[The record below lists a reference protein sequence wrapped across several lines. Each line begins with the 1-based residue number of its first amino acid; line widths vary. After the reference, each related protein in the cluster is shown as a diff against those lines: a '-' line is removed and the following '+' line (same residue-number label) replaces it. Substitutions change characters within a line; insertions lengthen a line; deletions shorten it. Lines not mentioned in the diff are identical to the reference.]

1 MTISIWQDQTQK
13 PTEKYD
19 VVVVG
24 GGIMGAGSAYWLSKR
39 GLRVCIVESQHVAS
53 GASGRNA
60 GFLLRG
66 IHTYYNES
74 IKRYGREN
82 ASMLFRFTEENVRLI
97 AEFAKRTSLDFNYE
111 PSGSYLLACSLDE
124 LHDLD
129 ESHQL
134 MVEDG
139 FAVEYLKKD
148 PLDRDY
154 YGALHNGC
162 DAGVNPAKLVN
173 ALIVE
178 SGAQLYDGEPVS
190 AIQKD
195 KSFLRV
201 TTANRIIE
209 CDKVLLA
216 TNAYT
221 QLLEPWFENRV
232 QPIRGQILVT
242 QPLRKRVLDKVCYA
256 NYGWEYFRQLPN
268 GRFLLGGC
276 RQLFQELEV
285 GYADCVSPPVQA
297 SLESY
302 LKDRF
307 PEAAG
312 VPIDYR
318 WSGIMAFTEDGLPLV
333 GELEHLKN
341 VYFAVGCNGHGFSY
355 GLNLSRLLV
364 DTALDGKDVG
374 IFSSLRLQQAGAL
387 LS

>member
-1 MTISIWQDQTQK
+1 MTISIWQDKLNK

-19 VVVVG
+19 VAIVG

-39 GLRVCIVESQHVAS
+39 GLRVCVIESRHVAS

-66 IHTYYNES
+66 IHTYYNETV
-74 IKRYGREN
+74 KRYGREN
-82 ASMLFRFTEENVRLI
+82 AAMLFRFTEENIRLI
-97 AEFAKRTSLDFNYE
+97 AEFAKGTGKHFDYQ

-129 ESHQL
+129 ESQQL

-154 YGALHNGC
+154 YGALSNDC
-162 DAGVNPAKLVN
+162 DGGVNPVKLVN
-173 ALIVE
+173 ALIAE
-178 SGAQLYDGEPVS
+178 SEAQLYDGESVS
-190 AIQKD
+190 SIQVD
-195 KSFLRV
+195 GAVRV
-201 TTANRIIE
+201 TTDNRVIE

-216 TNAYT
+216 TNAYS
-221 QLLEPWFENRV
+221 QLLDPWFQNKV

-242 QPLRKRVLDKVCYA
+242 QPLRKRILEKVCYA
-256 NYGWEYFRQLPN
+256 NYGWEYFRQLPDD
-268 GRFLLGGC
+268 RFLLGGC
-276 RQLFQELEV
+276 RQLFQDTEV
-285 GYADCVSPPVQA
+285 GYGDCVSANVQD
-297 SLESY
+297 SLENY

-307 PEAAG
+307 PEAAAAK
-312 VPIDYR
+312 VDYR

-333 GELEHLKN
+333 GEMDHLPQ

-355 GLNLSRLLV
+355 GLNLSKLLV
-364 DTALDGKDVG
+364 DVALDGKDAG
-374 IFSSLRLQQAGAL
+374 IFSANRLKSAAQR
-387 LS
+387 

>member
-1 MTISIWQDQTQK
+1 MTISIWQDQLNK
-13 PTEKYD
+13 PSEKYD

-39 GLRVCIVESQHVAS
+39 GLKACIVESQHVAS

-66 IHTYYNES
+66 IHTYYNETA
-74 IKRYGREN
+74 KRYGRDN
-82 ASMLFRFTEENVRLI
+82 ASMLFRFTEENIHLI
-97 AEFAKRTSLDFNYE
+97 AEFAKQTSQNFDYE
-111 PSGSYLLACSLDE
+111 PSGSYLLACSLEE

-134 MVEDG
+134 MSEDG
-139 FAVEYLKKD
+139 FAVEYLKED

-154 YGALHNGC
+154 YGALHNAC
-162 DAGVNPAKLVN
+162 DAGVNPAKLVG
-173 ALIVE
+173 ALLSE
-178 SGAQLYDGEPVS
+178 SGAQLYDGEAVTS
-190 AIQKD
+190 IRKENG
-195 KSFLRV
+195 SLRIG
-201 TTANRIIE
+201 TANRIIE

-216 TNAYT
+216 TNAYS

-232 QPIRGQILVT
+232 KPIRGQILVT
-242 QPLRKRVLDKVCYA
+242 QPLRKRVLEKVCYA
-256 NYGWEYFRQLPN
+256 NYGWEYFRQLAD

-307 PEAAG
+307 PESAG

-333 GELEHLKN
+333 GELERLPN

-364 DTALDGKDVG
+364 EAALDGKDVG
-374 IFSSLRLQQAGAL
+374 IFSSKRFQVAI
-387 LS
+387 

>member
-1 MTISIWQDQTQK
+1 MTISFWQDQSNK
-13 PTEKYD
+13 PREKFD
-19 VVVVG
+19 VVIVG
-24 GGIMGAGSAYWLSKR
+24 GGIMGAGSAYWLAKR

-66 IHTYYNES
+66 IHTYYNEAVR
-74 IKRYGREN
+74 RYGRDN
-82 ASMLFRFTEENVRLI
+82 ASMLFRFTEENVQLI
-97 AEFAKRTSLDFNYE
+97 AEFAKQTSQSFDYE
-111 PSGSYLLACSLDE
+111 PSGSYLLACSLEE

-139 FAVEYLKKD
+139 FAAEYLKQD
-148 PLDRDY
+148 PLDRNY
-154 YGALHNGC
+154 YGALHNAC
-162 DAGVNPAKLVN
+162 DGGVNPAKLVK
-173 ALIVE
+173 ALIAQ
-178 SGAQLYDGEPVS
+178 SGAQLYDGEAVS
-190 AIQKD
+190 SVEKE
-195 KSFLRV
+195 KNSLLV
-201 TTANRIIE
+201 STANRIVE

-216 TNAYT
+216 TNAYS

-256 NYGWEYFRQLPN
+256 NYGWEYFRQLPD
-268 GRFLLGGC
+268 GRLLLGGC

-333 GELEHLKN
+333 GELERMPN

-364 DTALDGKDVG
+364 DMAVDGKDAG
-374 IFSSLRLQQAGAL
+374 IFSSRRFEPVC
-387 LS
+387 S